1 MGDMGEL
8 FNDLRELGK
17 EKRNN
22 NYNKSIELLKAK
34 GISFEYKNEY
44 HLLVGDFNYW
54 PSTGLY
60 IHRKSKKR
68 GRGVFN
74 LIKILG
80 RS

>member
-1 MGDMGEL
+1 MGDMGE
-8 FNDLRELGK
+8 FYNDLREIGK

-34 GISFEYKNEY
+34 GIEFEFKDTY
-44 HLLVGDFNYW
+44 HLVVGDYNYW

-60 IHRKSKKR
+60 IHKKTKKR

-74 LIKILG
+74 LIKSLG